1 MKKIIKH
8 LESNNKYGVLVSSV
22 GILLEK
28 ARKEL
33 EGLVKIKMLRR
44 KRLKG
49 KSSWSLNNTF
59 SYIKPLRE
67 FLVGMGIIKSSDV
80 AERLKKAG
88 QIKLLIISGVFVHD
102 FDSRVDLLVVGDKL
116 KKRSLDSAIRGIE
129 AEIGKELVY
138 AVFDTADFQYRLSMY
153 DKLIRDILDYRHE
166 KIINKFGNLS

>member
-1 MKKIIKH
+1 MKTIYTLERIFGGLAKVKIMRLFLFNP
-8 LESNNKYGVLVSSV
+8 LEKFYIDDVRSRAKVTR
-22 GILLEK
+22 EK

-116 KKRSLDSAIRGIE
+116 KKRSLDS
-129 AEIGKELVY
+129 
-138 AVFDTADFQYRLSMY
+138 
-153 DKLIRDILDYRHE
+153 
-166 KIINKFGNLS
+166 